1 MSKKKETENWPT
13 EEEFKQ
19 DDIDCG
25 LTDEI
30 ISDDCNECSGECSS
44 CSGCCEEQEDLADK
58 YLKMAQSVKA
68 DFENF
73 KKRNANAVS
82 QAFEDGKKSIIISIL
97 PCIDAIE
104 KALEMIKDEETK
116 KGLELVAQKFT
127 EVLKGLKVTKME
139 CLGKQYDATL
149 HNVLASIESDK
160 PQGEIIQEC
169 ISGYFLEDIVLRH
182 AQVIVS
188 T

>member
-1 MSKKKETENWPT
+1 MK
-13 EEEFKQ
+13 
-19 DDIDCG
+19 I
-25 LTDEI
+25 
-30 ISDDCNECSGECSS
+30 
-44 CSGCCEEQEDLADK
+44 
-58 YLKMAQSVKA
+58 AQTVQA

-73 KKRNANAVS
+73 KKRNANSVS
-82 QAFEDGKKSIIISIL
+82 QAYEDGRKSVVISIL

-104 KALEMIKDEETK
+104 KAIEMIKDEETK
-116 KGLELVAQKFT
+116 KGLELVAQKFN

-139 CLGKQYDATL
+139 CLGKQYDANL

-182 AQVIVS
+182 AQVVVAK
-188 T
+188 